1 MLSRAGTGRDR
12 RNGRGSPCYSKEMFY
27 DSLNPDAGLRH
38 LGTAA
43 KGGDCNLKASGCSE
57 VRSWAGGALGL
68 TRTPPPQSDGGAP
81 DEWAEVQDWNDH
93 NDVWWEEGC
102 RRLRQLME
110 REEGRIS

>member
-43 KGGDCNLKASGCSE
+43 KGGDCNLKASRYSE

-68 TRTPPPQSDGGAP
+68 TRTPPPPSQTVELLMNGLRSRTGTTTMMCGGKRG
-81 DEWAEVQDWNDH
+81 AE
-93 NDVWWEEGC
+93 G
-102 RRLRQLME
+102 
-110 REEGRIS
+110 